1 MENNVNNVS
10 KMPDGSDFL
19 YTPFENFKV
28 SFLLLLSFVVLVY
41 IIIFVIVQRSSG
53 GSSGGSMSVLGLEL
67 ILWIVLII
75 VVYINIK
82 NYDEKN
88 YNFQTS
94 FKNLFNSKLA
104 ELEVKAKSEELEKKP
119 KEKECDKEKEDEGNK
134 EVFHLP
140 NNKFTYEGAHEACK
154 RLGSRLA
161 TYDEM
166 ENAYNNG
173 ANWCSYGWSSDQL
186 ALFPTQKSTYNELKQ
201 IPGHENDCGRPGI
214 NGGFMKNKLLKFG
227 VNCYGVKPQ
236 MTDKDET
243 YMHSLNHSPA
253 LTKEEEEKAK
263 KEYANFLTAP
273 FNNDTWSY
281 KK

>member
-19 YTPFENFKV
+19 YAPFENFKV

-104 ELEVKAKSEELEKKP
+104 E
-119 KEKECDKEKEDEGNK
+119 
-134 EVFHLP
+134 
-140 NNKFTYEGAHEACK
+140 
-154 RLGSRLA
+154 
-161 TYDEM
+161 
-166 ENAYNNG
+166 
-173 ANWCSYGWSSDQL
+173 
-186 ALFPTQKSTYNELKQ
+186 
-201 IPGHENDCGRPGI
+201 
-214 NGGFMKNKLLKFG
+214 
-227 VNCYGVKPQ
+227 
-236 MTDKDET
+236 
-243 YMHSLNHSPA
+243 
-253 LTKEEEEKAK
+253 
-263 KEYANFLTAP
+263 
-273 FNNDTWSY
+273 
-281 KK
+281 

>member
-41 IIIFVIVQRSSG
+41 IIIFIIVQRSSG

-75 VVYINIK
+75 VIYVNIK

-94 FKNLFNSKLA
+94 LKNLFNSKLT
-104 ELEVKAKSEELEKKP
+104 ELEVKAKSEELE
-119 KEKECDKEKEDEGNK
+119 EDTKECDEEKEDEGNK

-161 TYDEM
+161 TYDEI

-173 ANWCSYGWSSDQL
+173 ANWCSYGWSADQL

>member
-75 VVYINIK
+75 VIYVNIK

-104 ELEVKAKSEELEKKP
+104 ELEVKANSEEVE
-119 KEKECDKEKEDEGNK
+119 EDTKECDEEKEDEGNK

-161 TYDEM
+161 TYDEI

-173 ANWCSYGWSSDQL
+173 ANWCSYGWSADQL

-227 VNCYGVKPQ
+227 VNCYGIKPQ

>member
-75 VVYINIK
+75 VVYVNIK

-104 ELEVKAKSEELEKKP
+104 ELEVKSKIRRIREKTK
-119 KEKECDKEKEDEGNK
+119 
-134 EVFHLP
+134 
-140 NNKFTYEGAHEACK
+140 K
-154 RLGSRLA
+154 RKR
-161 TYDEM
+161 M
-166 ENAYNNG
+166 
-173 ANWCSYGWSSDQL
+173 
-186 ALFPTQKSTYNELKQ
+186 
-201 IPGHENDCGRPGI
+201 
-214 NGGFMKNKLLKFG
+214 
-227 VNCYGVKPQ
+227 
-236 MTDKDET
+236 
-243 YMHSLNHSPA
+243 
-253 LTKEEEEKAK
+253 
-263 KEYANFLTAP
+263 
-273 FNNDTWSY
+273 
-281 KK
+281 

>member
-19 YTPFENFKV
+19 YAPFENFKV

-104 ELEVKAKSEELEKKP
+104 ELEVKAKSEELEKNP
-119 KEKECDKEKEDEGNK
+119 KEKECDKREDNGSK

-173 ANWCSYGWSSDQL
+173 ANWCSYGWSADQL

-263 KEYANFLTAP
+263 DEYANFLTAP
-273 FNNDTWSY
+273 FNNDIWSY

>member
-75 VVYINIK
+75 VIYVNIK

-119 KEKECDKEKEDEGNK
+119 KECDEEKEDEGNK